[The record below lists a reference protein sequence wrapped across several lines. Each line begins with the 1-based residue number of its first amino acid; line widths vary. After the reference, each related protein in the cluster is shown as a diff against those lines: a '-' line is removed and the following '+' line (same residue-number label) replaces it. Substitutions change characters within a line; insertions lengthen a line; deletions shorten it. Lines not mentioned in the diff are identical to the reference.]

1 MNFRAKNKLFYFWR
15 ENSNETFLE
24 IFNHCGVEMTPEITI
39 DIEAEEETDFF
50 PEIPEDEELE
60 IELPE
65 FFDNNKL
72 SVESTHKRDRTISES
87 VKMKSIPKSP
97 SRSELMMKRNKSTP
111 GLGRLARLDSINEDQ
126 REVMKVLDSYN
137 NRRNSSYLVYE
148 VQVKNIVKLQR
159 QLRFD
164 EKNYKNLG
172 NIWLKNFVKT
182 KRFCIVL
189 TVDNFNFT

>member
-1 MNFRAKNKLFYFWR
+1 
-15 ENSNETFLE
+15 
-24 IFNHCGVEMTPEITI
+24 MTPEITI

-148 VQVKNIVKLQR
+148 VQVKNLR
-159 QLRFD
+159 QPNRFD
-164 EKNYKNLG
+164 EKKP
-172 NIWLKNFVKT
+172 LKYSVEKFRENKAILYCFD
-182 KRFCIVL
+182 C
-189 TVDNFNFT
+189 

>member
-1 MNFRAKNKLFYFWR
+1 MRH
-15 ENSNETFLE
+15 FLE
-24 IFNHCGVEMTPEITI
+24 IFNHCDGVEPGITI

-50 PEIPEDEELE
+50 PEIPEELE

-72 SVESTHKRDRTISES
+72 SVGGERSRTISES

-97 SRSELMMKRNKSTP
+97 SRSDMMMKRNKSTP

-126 REVMKVLDSYN
+126 REVMKVLD

-148 VQVKNIVKLQR
+148 VQVKNIVKMQR
-159 QLRFD
+159 QPNRFD
-164 EKNYKNLG
+164 EFFFYKNQG
-172 NIWLKNFVKT
+172 NIWVKKFVKIN
-182 KRFCIVL
+182 K
-189 TVDNFNFT
+189 